1 MNTHGKLTLTGP
13 QWDMVVLMV
22 ARSHPGLCI
31 VCREHLTHPG
41 YSFIILEMET
51 VGKKKHTDV
60 FHSLCSTSG
69 YSIRS
74 QDLQEKKSNYR
85 WGWKMQGIEI
95 STQPRAGAILN
106 CLPLSD
112 RHMASSL
119 AWSRLCHC
127 TNGWHPDSVPALTT
141 DGVKAGS
148 FLSLDF
154 SLHLQ
159 TDRFLYV
166 IVLPFVIIY
175 YISECS
181 QRCWRRGWG

>member
-22 ARSHPGLCI
+22 AWSHPGLCI

-51 VGKKKHTDV
+51 VEKKKHTDV

-69 YSIRS
+69 CSIRS

-95 STQPRAGAILN
+95 PTQPRAGAILN

-119 AWSRLCHC
+119 AWSRLYKWLASRFCSCIDYRWGEGRFFPVSRLQSPLTNWQVSSICHRASIC
-127 TNGWHPDSVPALTT
+127 YHLLH
-141 DGVKAGS
+141 
-148 FLSLDF
+148 FRMLSKL
-154 SLHLQ
+154 L
-159 TDRFLYV
+159 
-166 IVLPFVIIY
+166 
-175 YISECS
+175 EK
-181 QRCWRRGWG
+181 GGG